1 MKRFVISIIGLVVF
15 CSSATAQLTDKQQI
29 AKLNSVYEHIRDNY
43 VDDVSLEPLV
53 QEAIIATF
61 KELDP
66 HSKYLTKEE
75 MESAKARL
83 RGKFAG
89 IGINYIMHNDTLVVR
104 NTMDD
109 SPARSSEILPN
120 DRITA
125 INSQS
130 IIGLTTD
137 SLTTLLKGEAGTSL
151 KLRVERR
158 GFVDPLE
165 IDLRRNLINQSAIG
179 AAFRFGDVGY
189 IAIESFTRPLTAN
202 FYSAY
207 NNLGDI
213 KSLVIDL
220 RDNGGGLISAAID
233 LTSLFLNKG
242 DVIVSTEGRGESNTY
257 TKRRDTKPIDIPLVV
272 LINENS
278 ASASEIFAGAI
289 QDHDRGTVVGHT
301 SFGKGLVQRVI
312 KLKDGSGIYLTIAR
326 YKTPSGRIIQRP
338 YTMGMG
344 EAYTSDSLRFIHPD
358 SIPHNDRPVYKTLK
372 LGREVYGGGGITP
385 DEYIN
390 LSDRQISKS
399 VLKVVEDGVIDRMA
413 IDFIDRISFTTLL
426 DSYPTMEHFH
436 EQYCIDKQLLEKICC
451 MGELSAE
458 KLSKQ
463 DTDYLS
469 TMFKSALA
477 MRLYGDWGRRY
488 IYVSEFDTMAQWAIA
503 IANNKIME

>member
-1 MKRFVISIIGLVVF
+1 MKHLVISIIGLVVF

-29 AKLNSVYEHIRDNY
+29 AKLNSVFEHIRDNY

-75 MESAKARL
+75 MEASKMRL
-83 RGKFAG
+83 RGEFAG
-89 IGINYIMHNDTLVVR
+89 IGINYIIHNDTLVVR
-104 NTMDD
+104 STIEN
-109 SPARSSEILPN
+109 SPARDGAILPN

-125 INSQS
+125 INAQS
-130 IIGLTTD
+130 IIGLSTD
-137 SLTTLLKGEAGTSL
+137 SIATLLKGDAGSSAL
-151 KLRVERR
+151 LRVERR
-158 GFVDPLE
+158 GAIEPLE
-165 IDLRRNLINQSAIG
+165 IDLRRKIINQSTIG
-179 AAFRFGDVGY
+179 AALRFGDVGY
-189 IAIESFTRPLTAN
+189 ISIESFSRRLYGD

-207 NNLGDI
+207 TKLGDI

-220 RDNGGGLISAAID
+220 RDNGGGLITAAID

-242 DVIVSTEGRGESNTY
+242 DVIVSTEGRTESTTY
-257 TKRRDTKPIDIPLVV
+257 SKRRDTKPIDIPLVV

-338 YTMGMG
+338 YTMGEG
-344 EAYTSDSLRFIHPD
+344 EAYISDSLRFMHPD
-358 SIPHNDRPVYKTLK
+358 SISHHDRPVYKTLK

-385 DEYIN
+385 DEYIDI
-390 LSDRQISKS
+390 SDITIRES
-399 VLKVVEDGVIDRMA
+399 VQRLVRDATIDRMA
-413 IDFIDRISFTTLL
+413 IAYIDTISLNTLL
-426 DSYPTMEHFH
+426 ERYPTMEDFH
-436 EQYCIDKQLLEKICC
+436 AEYSADTEFMDMFNNMAEQSFEDISEQEREY
-451 MGELSAE
+451 LSA
-458 KLSKQ
+458 L
-463 DTDYLS
+463 
-469 TMFKSALA
+469 FKSAVA
-477 MRLYGDWGRRY
+477 RRLYGDYGGAY
-488 IYVSEFDTMAQWAIA
+488 IYVLEYDPMARRAIA
-503 IANNKIME
+503 IANSKII